1 MRSILR
7 MLVRVIQEAPW
18 LSGGNLALGTF
29 LQGLFPTDQT
39 PAKTCQSCTHVSAH
53 TRIGSGR
60 KPALAATF
68 HRGAAGTDF
77 KSCRGISIV
86 RHVVKHRPLTSE
98 LSRLHKLE

>member
-1 MRSILR
+1 MVVRGQSRSGDVFAGI
-7 MLVRVIQEAPW
+7 V
-18 LSGGNLALGTF
+18 S
-29 LQGLFPTDQT
+29 TDQT